1 MTSGDA
7 PARRG
12 RPPRSD
18 RSGEDRRGAILL
30 SARESFAAHG
40 FRGTTMRGVARAA
53 GVDAALVHHYF
64 GSKDD
69 LFLAALE
76 VPLDPREVLPV
87 VLEGDPGTI
96 AWRLLRTVLEVWD
109 EPTARLQ
116 LAAVVRTGFA
126 SPAESNLLRD
136 GLLPLILAPLAQRL
150 PGPDPERRAQ
160 LVATQMI
167 GLLVARYVLVV
178 EPLASM
184 PREELVAW
192 VAPNLQRYLTGGPPE
207 EG

>member
-1 MTSGDA
+1 MTAGDA
-7 PARRG
+7 PSRRG
-12 RPPRSD
+12 RPPRTD
-18 RSGEDRRGAILL
+18 RSGEDRRDAILVA
-30 SARESFAAHG
+30 ARESFAAQG
-40 FRGTTMRGVARAA
+40 FRGTTIRGVARVA

-76 VPLDPREVLPV
+76 VPVDPREVLPL
-87 VLEGDPGTI
+87 VLEGDPETI

-116 LAAVVRTGFA
+116 LAAVLRTGLA
-126 SPAESNLLRD
+126 SPAQSNPLRD
-136 GLLPLILAPLAQRL
+136 GLLPLILAPLAERL
-150 PGPDPERRAQ
+150 PGPDPEQRAQ

-167 GLLVARYVLVV
+167 GLLVARYVLAI
-178 EPLASM
+178 EPLASL
-184 PREELVAW
+184 PREQVVAW
-192 VAPNLQRYLTGGPPE
+192 VAPNLQRYLTGEPGA